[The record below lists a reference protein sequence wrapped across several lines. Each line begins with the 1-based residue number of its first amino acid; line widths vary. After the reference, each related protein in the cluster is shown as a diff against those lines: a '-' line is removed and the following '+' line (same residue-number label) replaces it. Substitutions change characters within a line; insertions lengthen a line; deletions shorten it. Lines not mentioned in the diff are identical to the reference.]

1 MTSKTPFHLYGSE
14 VISESKDKRPNVMTK
29 DAPIALIFQ
38 KILSILGTYEPEIM
52 G

>member
-29 DAPIALIFQ
+29 DAPIALLTLEIPRVW
-38 KILSILGTYEPEIM
+38 GTVGQEP
-52 G
+52 